1 MSSLVTAHVAPPAV
15 GPYSPAAA
23 AAGLLFVSGQ
33 IPLDPTSGGVIDD
46 DIAAATHQVLAN
58 LKAVLAS
65 AGLSL
70 AHVVKVTIFLV
81 DMADFD
87 TVNAIYADYF
97 KPPYPARACVAV
109 AALPKGARIEI
120 EAIAARGCDP
130 Q

>member
-1 MSSLVTAHVAPPAV
+1 MSSLETAHVAPPAV

-109 AALPKGARIEI
+109 GALPKWARIEI